1 MLIFNGQNLST
12 QPSYGEWTHGWF
24 QYLISP
30 FCRLSD
36 SVCFINTLGH
46 WGRWGEQGLFSQGWS
61 SWEDNIVLNLSC
73 VPVVEV
79 QVSELSMQQ
88 TERHEL
94 LLKGVWA
101 LRTKYACLDVTSR
114 ANGKI
119 ITQPHVFMLTVK
131 APLAATVFS
140 YTIGVGTQ
148 IIPPHQCI
156 YRKRW
161 VDNRKQ
167 KGVFFP
173 PKVPSFQTVSASSS
187 V

>member
-1 MLIFNGQNLST
+1 MDTWVVSVSHLSFL
-12 QPSYGEWTHGWF
+12 QIIWFCLFHQYPGALGALGW
-24 QYLISP
+24 
-30 FCRLSD
+30 
-36 SVCFINTLGH
+36 
-46 WGRWGEQGLFSQGWS
+46 EGLFSQGWS